1 MPCWNVEER
10 DGIVVAAHN
19 NPPMNYLV
27 SEGTAELADLV
38 ESWRRPEVRVV
49 VITGAPKDKYI
60 THYSVEE
67 LVKLGDDPHRLRQLA
82 RGLVF
87 GYHTLL
93 RSLAYLDK
101 PVIAAMNG
109 DTMGAGL
116 ELSLNCDIR
125 IAQRGDFRIGFPE
138 VALGIL
144 TGTGS
149 QLLARMIGVGRAL
162 DFLLRSRTVSPEG
175 ALELGIVNELADGRA
190 GARPRGRRRLE
201 VPLTGVRGRR
211 QALDR
216 ARREPADRR
225 GPSDRGR
232 GVVEDDCHRRGHAAH
247 AGLRRTAIRE
257 AQGVDPRA
265 RRTARS
271 RERHRSLSVA
281 RSPGTVRLSPWSR
294 SRPAKQRE

>member
-10 DGIVVAAHN
+10 DGIVIAAHD

-27 SEGTAELADLV
+27 GEGTAELASLIED
-38 ESWRRPEVRVV
+38 WRRPEVRVV
-49 VITGAPKDKYI
+49 VITGAPRDKYI

-67 LVKLGDDPHRLRQLA
+67 LVKLGDDPARLRQLA

-175 ALELGIVNELADGRA
+175 ALELGIVNELAEDA
-190 GARPRGRRRLE
+190 
-201 VPLTGVRGRR
+201 
-211 QALDR
+211 R
-216 ARREPADRR
+216 ARA
-225 GPSDRGR
+225 
-232 GVVEDDCHRRGHAAH
+232 VEVAE
-247 AGLRRTAIRE
+247 GLK
-257 AQGVDPRA
+257 
-265 RRTARS
+265 
-271 RERHRSLSVA
+271 
-281 RSPGTVRLSPWSR
+281 RLSPVSVTAAKR
-294 SRPAKQRE
+294 SIVRGANLPIEEGLQIEGEEWLKTIVTDEAMRLMRDYVAQPFEKRREWIRTHGVSPAAGSATGA

>member
-1 MPCWNVEER
+1 MACWDIEER

-19 NPPMNYLV
+19 NPPMNYLIA
-27 SEGTAELADLV
+27 EGTAELASLV
-38 ESWRRPEVRVV
+38 EKWRSSDVRVI

-67 LVKLGDDPHRLRQLA
+67 LVLLAEDRDRLRA
-82 RGLVF
+82 AHGLVF
-87 GYHTLL
+87 GYHALL

-149 QLLARMIGVGRAL
+149 QLLARMIGLGRAM
-162 DFLLRSRTVSPEG
+162 DFLLRSRTVNPEG
-175 ALELGIVNELADGRA
+175 ALALGIVNELAHDA
-190 GARPRGRRRLE
+190 
-201 VPLTGVRGRR
+201 
-211 QALDR
+211 R
-216 ARREPADRR
+216 ARAIEVA
-225 GPSDRGR
+225 
-232 GVVEDDCHRRGHAAH
+232 E
-247 AGLRRTAIRE
+247 GLK
-257 AQGVDPRA
+257 
-265 RRTARS
+265 
-271 RERHRSLSVA
+271 
-281 RSPGTVRLSPWSR
+281 RLSPVSVTAAKR
-294 SRPAKQRE
+294 SIVRGANLPIEEGLRIEGEEWLKTIVTEDALRLMRDYVAQPFEKRRAWVRAHGVPPASGNAVGD